1 MAETTVV
8 FQASD
13 LNQRG
18 RAILDV
24 ARKGEAR
31 VRDKDGLS
39 LLIVPEHRFLAIVA
53 IVSAAANL
61 MAIEQ
66 MLEMESDRRSLRDYA
81 DWTWLRTFDDED
93 LHEFVHD
100 MRAAL
105 LIAGREESDT
115 PVQETLD
122 RWHITARQIDD
133 PLRRAILLGQEAL
146 TPDDFVDVMRPA

>member
-53 IVSAAANL
+53 ATANL

-66 MLEMESDRRSLRDYA
+66 MLDVESGRRSLRDYA

-100 MRAAL
+100 MRTAL
-105 LIAGREESDT
+105 LIAGREESVT
-115 PVQETLD
+115 LVQETLD
-122 RWHITARQIDD
+122 RWHMTARQIDD
-133 PLRRAILLGQEAL
+133 PLRRSILLGQETLA
-146 TPDDFVDVMRPA
+146 PDDFVDVIRPA